1 MQSEIGGRRGAR
13 RVVEHCQDVGV
24 DGGITGRNS
33 QKSAVYSIY
42 NVKFLYNWLLSHSS
56 GVGLSKIEVRLLYT
70 FEHELPAA
78 RNKIKVFPS
87 IFDCT

>member
-42 NVKFLYNWLLSHSS
+42 NVKFLYNWLLSLLS

-78 RNKIKVFPS
+78 RSKIEVLVS
-87 IFDCT
+87 IFYFT